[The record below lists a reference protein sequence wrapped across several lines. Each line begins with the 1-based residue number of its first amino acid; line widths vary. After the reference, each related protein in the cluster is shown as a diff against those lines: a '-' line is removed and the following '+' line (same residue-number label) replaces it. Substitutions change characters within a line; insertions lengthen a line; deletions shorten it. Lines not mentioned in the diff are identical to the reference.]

1 MIKSMEKS
9 GRTVDEA
16 LRAAL
21 AELGLDVDD
30 VSYSYEIVT
39 RPKSGFLGI
48 GAVPAVVRVSY
59 EAKDEPVPEP
69 PKPVEKPAPAAP
81 KAAARKPASSGP
93 ETGRPNTLPVAS

>member
-1 MIKSMEKS
+1 MMKSLEKS

-39 RPKSGFLGI
+39 RPKSGFQGI
-48 GAVPAVVRVSY
+48 
-59 EAKDEPVPEP
+59 
-69 PKPVEKPAPAAP
+69 APA
-81 KAAARKPASSGP
+81 STS
-93 ETGRPNTLPVAS
+93 

>member
-30 VSYSYEIVT
+30 ISYSYRDGQNILTIRKEI
-39 RPKSGFLGI
+39 
-48 GAVPAVVRVSY
+48 
-59 EAKDEPVPEP
+59 
-69 PKPVEKPAPAAP
+69 
-81 KAAARKPASSGP
+81 
-93 ETGRPNTLPVAS
+93 